1 MKCFRNLTMLC
12 LILPAAMV
20 GAYPLDGDQ
29 YTGISRL
36 EGYRLAQEGKVTGVL
51 RLPAGALLNTEQ
63 VGLRLAERPDLE
75 MPAADPDFT
84 DEVIALLGDDA
95 DRYAIAVLDL
105 TDPYRPRYAE
115 HRADQ
120 FFNPGSVGKL
130 AVAMGIFQALAE
142 AYPEDIGARER
153 VLRDSPVIADG
164 FIVHDHHKVP
174 LWDPGRQ
181 QLAHRPIREGDR
193 ANLWTYLDWMMSA
206 SSNAAASMSIKHL
219 MLLKHF
225 GRDYPVSEAQAD
237 AFFGQTP
244 KTELTAVLGAGL
256 RGGVDAS
263 GLDAGSFRQGG
274 FFTREGKRRVPGTNS
289 YATPRELMRFLLHL
303 EQGKV
308 VDPFSS
314 REIKRLMYM
323 TQRRIRYAS
332 SPALY
337 EAAVYFKSGS
347 MYRCR
352 PEPDFQC
359 AKYQGN
365 ALNVLNS
372 VAIIESPA
380 GSDRPLFYM
389 AVLTSNVLKKNA
401 SWAHQ
406 SLATRLHE
414 LIERRHLKVAEDE
427 IVQPDN

>member
-1 MKCFRNLTMLC
+1 MRFCRHLTLVF
-12 LILPAAMV
+12 LILSAAMV

-29 YTGISRL
+29 YTGIGRL
-36 EGYRLAQEGKVTGVL
+36 EGYRLAQEGKVAGAL
-51 RLPAGALLNTEQ
+51 RLPAGALLKTEQ
-63 VGLRLAERPDLE
+63 VDLRLAEQPDLK

-84 DEVIALLGDDA
+84 GEVAALLGDDT
-95 DRYAIAVLDL
+95 DRYGIAVLDL
-105 TDPYRPRYAE
+105 TDPDRPRYAE

-120 FFNPGSVGKL
+120 SFNPGSVGKL
-130 AVAMGIFQALAE
+130 AVAMGVFQALAE
-142 AYPEDIGARER
+142 AYPADIGARER
-153 VLRDSPVIADG
+153 VLRDSLVVADD

-174 LWDPGRQ
+174 LWRPESQ
-181 QLAHRPIREGDR
+181 QLTHRPIREGDR

-206 SSNAAASMSIKHL
+206 SSNAAASLSIKHL

-225 GRDYPVSEAQAD
+225 GRDYPVPEARAD
-237 AFFGQTP
+237 SFFSQTP
-244 KTELTAVLGAGL
+244 KSELGGILKTALQEGVVAG
-256 RGGVDAS
+256 

-274 FFTREGKRRVPGTNS
+274 FFTREAKRQVPGTSS

-352 PEPDFQC
+352 PEPEFQC
-359 AKYQGN
+359 NKYQGN

-372 VAIIESPA
+372 VAIIEAPA
-380 GSDRPLFYM
+380 GSERPLFYM
-389 AVLTSNVLKKNA
+389 VVLTSNVLKKNA
-401 SWAHQ
+401 SWAHR

-414 LIERRHLKVAEDE
+414 LIERRHLHGAEDE

>member
-1 MKCFRNLTMLC
+1 MRFCRHLTLVF
-12 LILPAAMV
+12 LILSAAMV

-29 YTGISRL
+29 YTGIGRL
-36 EGYRLAQEGKVTGVL
+36 EGYRLAQEGKVAGAL
-51 RLPAGALLNTEQ
+51 RLPAGALLKTEQ
-63 VGLRLAERPDLE
+63 VDLRLAEQPDLK

-84 DEVIALLGDDA
+84 GEVAALLGDDT
-95 DRYAIAVLDL
+95 DRYGIAVLDL
-105 TDPYRPRYAE
+105 TDPDRPRYAE

-120 FFNPGSVGKL
+120 SFNPGSVGKL
-130 AVAMGIFQALAE
+130 AVAMGVFQALAE
-142 AYPEDIGARER
+142 AYPADIGARER
-153 VLRDSPVIADG
+153 VLRDSLVVADD

-174 LWDPGRQ
+174 LWRPESQ
-181 QLAHRPIREGDR
+181 QLTHRPIREGDR

-206 SSNAAASMSIKHL
+206 SSNAAASLSIKHL

-225 GRDYPVSEAQAD
+225 GRDYPVPEARAD
-237 AFFGQTP
+237 SFFSQTP
-244 KTELTAVLGAGL
+244 KSELGGILKTALQEGVVAG
-256 RGGVDAS
+256 

-274 FFTREGKRRVPGTNS
+274 FFTREAKRQVPGTSS

-352 PEPDFQC
+352 PEPEFQC
-359 AKYQGN
+359 NKYQGN

-372 VAIIESPA
+372 VAIIEAPA
-380 GSDRPLFYM
+380 GSERPLFYM

-401 SWAHQ
+401 SWAHR

-414 LIERRHLKVAEDE
+414 LIERRHLHGAEDE

>member
-1 MKCFRNLTMLC
+1 MRFCRHLTLVF
-12 LILPAAMV
+12 LILSAAMV

-29 YTGISRL
+29 YTGIGRL
-36 EGYRLAQEGKVTGVL
+36 EGYRLAQEGKVAGAL
-51 RLPAGALLNTEQ
+51 RLPAGALLKTEQ
-63 VGLRLAERPDLE
+63 VDLRLAEQPDLK

-84 DEVIALLGDDA
+84 GEVAALLGDDT
-95 DRYAIAVLDL
+95 DRYGIAVLDL
-105 TDPYRPRYAE
+105 TDPDRPRYAE

-120 FFNPGSVGKL
+120 SFNPGSVGKL
-130 AVAMGIFQALAE
+130 AVAMGVFQALAE
-142 AYPEDIGARER
+142 AYPADIGARER
-153 VLRDSPVIADG
+153 VLRDSLVVADD

-174 LWDPGRQ
+174 LWRPESRQ
-181 QLAHRPIREGDR
+181 LTHRPIREGDR

-206 SSNAAASMSIKHL
+206 SSNAAASLSIKHL

-225 GRDYPVSEAQAD
+225 GRDYPVPEARAD
-237 AFFGQTP
+237 SFFSQTP
-244 KTELTAVLGAGL
+244 KSELGGILKTALQEGVVAG
-256 RGGVDAS
+256 

-274 FFTREGKRRVPGTNS
+274 FFTREAKRQVPGTSS

-352 PEPDFQC
+352 PEPEFQC
-359 AKYQGN
+359 NKYQGN

-372 VAIIESPA
+372 VAIIEAPA
-380 GSDRPLFYM
+380 GSERPLFYM

-401 SWAHQ
+401 SWAHR

-414 LIERRHLKVAEDE
+414 LIERRHLHGAEDE

>member
-1 MKCFRNLTMLC
+1 MRFCRHLTLVF
-12 LILPAAMV
+12 LILSAAMV

-29 YTGISRL
+29 YTGIGRL
-36 EGYRLAQEGKVTGVL
+36 EGYRLAQEGKVAGAL
-51 RLPAGALLNTEQ
+51 RLPAGALLKTEQ
-63 VGLRLAERPDLE
+63 VDLRLAEQPDLK

-84 DEVIALLGDDA
+84 GEVAALLGDDT
-95 DRYAIAVLDL
+95 DRYGIAVLDL
-105 TDPYRPRYAE
+105 TDPDRPRYAE

-120 FFNPGSVGKL
+120 SFNPGSVGKL
-130 AVAMGIFQALAE
+130 AVAMGVFQALAE
-142 AYPEDIGARER
+142 AYPADIGARER
-153 VLRDSPVIADG
+153 VLRDSLVVADD

-174 LWDPGRQ
+174 LWRPESRQ
-181 QLAHRPIREGDR
+181 LTHRPIREGDR

-206 SSNAAASMSIKHL
+206 SSNAAASLSIKHL

-225 GRDYPVSEAQAD
+225 GRDYPVPEARAD
-237 AFFGQTP
+237 SFFSQTP
-244 KTELTAVLGAGL
+244 KSELGGILKTALQEGVVAG
-256 RGGVDAS
+256 

-274 FFTREGKRRVPGTNS
+274 FFTREAKRQVPGTSS

-352 PEPDFQC
+352 PEPEFQC
-359 AKYQGN
+359 NKYQGN

-372 VAIIESPA
+372 VAIIEAPA
-380 GSDRPLFYM
+380 GSERPLFYM
-389 AVLTSNVLKKNA
+389 VVLTSNVLKKNA
-401 SWAHQ
+401 SWAHR

-414 LIERRHLKVAEDE
+414 LIERRHLHGAEDE